1 MRTAQSN
8 IVEVCWQLDGLNLA
22 SDVVILDLGTQ
33 VSDGRVCG
41 VVCAEDLDGLL
52 HTVGLVDIVD

>member
-1 MRTAQSN
+1 MDRQPQ
-8 IVEVCWQLDGLNLA
+8 CRRLDGLDLS
-22 SDVVILDLGTQ
+22 SDVVVLHLGAQ